1 MESLFSSPKVEKI
14 YAQVEQFLEKEIYP
28 IELEGLQIPFFEFDK
43 VLQEKRKKVQEL
55 GLWGIALSEEEG
67 GLGLS
72 LCEFGQISELL
83 GRSPFGHYVFNCQAP
98 DIGNM
103 ELMIKHASE
112 ALKEKYLYPLMSGEI
127 RSCFSMTEPHFA
139 GSNPVNMGTTAVKQG
154 DNYVINGH
162 KWFTSSADGAAF
174 TIVMAITNPEA
185 SRYQRASMIV
195 VPMDN
200 EGLEFVRNIPLMG
213 HTGEGYMSHA
223 ELKYNN
229 CTVPQENIIG
239 VEGSGFLLAQERLG
253 PGRIHHCMR
262 WIGICERSF
271 EMMCQRAVS
280 RELTDGVM
288 LGHKQF
294 VQGFIA
300 ESRAEIDAARLMVLR
315 TAKMIDEQGTAA
327 VRTEISTI
335 KFFVANILQKVIDRA
350 IQVHGA
356 LGMTEDTL
364 LSFWYRHE
372 RGARIY
378 DGADEVHKSSLAK
391 KILKGYGLKKI

>member
-1 MESLFSSPKVEKI
+1 MEALFSTPKLEKI
-14 YAQVEQFLEKEIYP
+14 YKQVAQFLEEEIYP
-28 IELEGLQIPFFEFDK
+28 IEVKGLQTPFFEFEK
-43 VLQEKRKKVQEL
+43 ILQEKRKKVREL

-83 GRSPFGHYVFNCQAP
+83 GHTPFGHYVFNCQAP

-103 ELMIKHASE
+103 ELMIKHASK
-112 ALKEKYLYPLMSGEI
+112 ALKDKYLHPLMEGKI

-139 GSNPVNMGTTAVKQG
+139 GSNPVNMGTMTVKEG

-174 TIVMAITNPEA
+174 TIVMTVTNPEA
-185 SRYQRASMIV
+185 SRYQRASMLV

-213 HTGEGYMSHA
+213 DVGEGYMSHA

-229 CTVPQENIIG
+229 CTVPKENIIG
-239 VEGSGFLLAQERLG
+239 AEGSGFLLAQERLG

-280 RELTDGVM
+280 REIGDGVM

-315 TAKMIDEQGTAA
+315 AAKMIDEQGASA

-335 KFFVANILQKVIDRA
+335 KFFVADILQKVVDRA

-378 DGADEVHKSSLAK
+378 DGADEVHKSALARR
-391 KILKGYGLKKI
+391 ILKGYGLK